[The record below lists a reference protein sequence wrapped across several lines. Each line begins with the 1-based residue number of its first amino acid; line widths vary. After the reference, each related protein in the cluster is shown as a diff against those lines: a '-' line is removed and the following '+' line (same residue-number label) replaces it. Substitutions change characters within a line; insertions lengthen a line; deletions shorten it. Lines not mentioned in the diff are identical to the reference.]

1 MCCLLLLWSALQTC
15 GDSCWEE
22 ASQCALL
29 WVSVKAAVRFSI
41 AGPPNN
47 IQQATSACTTQGLSL
62 SGCAVS
68 MPCIIPTA
76 TEAPVSAEPASAV
89 ARLQDGMHQW
99 LRDSKDLLQRHNK
112 ASPSEDVR
120 APSSSSQPSAAASGA
135 LDRPEHACLPFCS
148 RLLLPINASLC
159 NAALACCLCAVTR
172 LASVRSVLS
181 FMPLPEGPVSVS
193 QRPRRV
199 AACLLLS
206 CTYEV
211 GVCHPAASS
220 L

>member
-1 MCCLLLLWSALQTC
+1 MLLA
-15 GDSCWEE
+15 
-22 ASQCALL
+22 AVV
-29 WVSVKAAVRFSI
+29 VSVTDMWRLMLGGSKPVCAAVGISKSCCTFLNSWSTQQYP
-41 AGPPNN
+41 AGH
-47 IQQATSACTTQGLSL
+47 ICLHHTGTKFVWLRSVDA
-62 SGCAVS
+62 
-68 MPCIIPTA
+68 
-76 TEAPVSAEPASAV
+76 
-89 ARLQDGMHQW
+89 MHQW

-135 LDRPEHACLPFCS
+135 LARPEHACLPFCS